1 MPNHSSEHMAMLSK
15 ESAAKR
21 RATKLAQLILT
32 SPPLSRAE
40 TCRLQALLEELAAAD
55 AGVPR

>member
-1 MPNHSSEHMAMLSK
+1 MPNHSPEHMAMLSR

-21 RATKLAQLILT
+21 RATKLAQLIRT
-32 SPPLSRAE
+32 APPLSKAE
-40 TCRLQALLEELAAAD
+40 TCRLQALLEELAAD